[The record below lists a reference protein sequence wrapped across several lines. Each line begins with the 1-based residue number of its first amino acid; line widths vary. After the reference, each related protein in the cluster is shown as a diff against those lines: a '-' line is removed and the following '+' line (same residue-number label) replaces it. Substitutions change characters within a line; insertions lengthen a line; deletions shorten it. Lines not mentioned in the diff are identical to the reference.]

1 MSRGL
6 MISIVFSGVLL
17 GIIARMV
24 FPMDSISVSVRAED
38 LIPAISFTNAMFV
51 MLVVDVFLIL
61 IALLSTRNMQ
71 LIPGGLQNIV
81 ETIIEALYN
90 LFRGINS
97 DWAARAFPI
106 TGTIFLLVIFSNWAG
121 LLPGSESIGFCHAKE
136 DVQESAQIAIDIS
149 QPWYAMPLFA
159 ESEGGGSTYAGCE
172 PGESIIPI
180 WRAPSTDLNFTLA
193 LALVAWFYIQYMAIT
208 SLGRDYFTKFFP
220 VRDGPVAVIVGIF
233 ELISV
238 FVRIPA
244 FMFRLFG
251 NIFAGE
257 VLIIVMIFLLP
268 LVLPVPIYLFEV
280 FVGFIQAFVFAVL
293 TMAFL
298 NLEVTPHH
306 ADDHH

>member
-1 MSRGL
+1 
-6 MISIVFSGVLL
+6 MISLVVCGLLL
-17 GIIARMV
+17 GIIARIL
-24 FPMDSISVSVRAED
+24 FPMESISVSVRAEE

-51 MLVVDVFLIL
+51 MLVVDFFLIML
-61 IALLSTRNMQ
+61 ALFATRNMQ
-71 LIPGGLQNIV
+71 LIPGTLQNIV
-81 ETIIEALYN
+81 EAIIEALYN

-106 TGTIFLLVIFSNWAG
+106 TGTIFFLVIFSNWAG

-136 DVQESAQIAIDIS
+136 STEESAQIAIDVS

-159 ESEGGGSTYAGCE
+159 GEENGGATYAGCE

-193 LALVAWFYIQYMAIT
+193 LALIAWFYIQYMAIKA
-208 SLGRDYFTKFFP
+208 LGRGYFTKFFP
-220 VRDGPVAVIVGIF
+220 FKEGVVPTIVGFF